1 MAQPW
6 RNGGASLPQEELLTM
21 NESTRQIAAAYR
33 RMAAEAR
40 YRPAAPSDGLGGITV
55 PVEQL
60 GLDAE
65 AIRYARNWWA
75 EMGLEAQNHAAAIKL
90 QAERMAGEML
100 RELERGQTD
109 ALKQGSRRPSL
120 DNGPSP
126 YAATLDAAGV
136 TRQDAGRPQVR
147 DIVGAAVGEAA

>member
-60 GLDAE
+60 DLDAE

-75 EMGLEAQNHAAAIKL
+75 EEDERRFWIGCCHWPTRPATIFAIEAARLLCAGDGHGDHAHQLLRMAAA
-90 QAERMAGEML
+90 
-100 RELERGQTD
+100 ELDMMDDE
-109 ALKQGSRRPSL
+109 
-120 DNGPSP
+120 
-126 YAATLDAAGV
+126 
-136 TRQDAGRPQVR
+136 
-147 DIVGAAVGEAA
+147 EAA